1 MATGRRGRGIIW
13 LVGAVAMAALF
24 VTRDDVSLGM
34 QVGLLGVLAVLAAAD
49 AVYML
54 NAGD

>member
-54 NAGD
+54 SAGD